1 MKNNPKYRVLI
12 VDDRDD
18 NRYVVKVLLEEEFGN
33 LECIEASSGDEALE
47 IAKKSKID
55 LILLD
60 VQMPKMSGF
69 EVARELQKFE
79 TELYIPIVFLTAVF
93 TTDEFEQE
101 GLNLGAI
108 DYLKKPIEN
117 RELINKVRLYL
128 KIFEQQ
134 LALQEFN
141 LELQKKVEI
150 GIEQNRLNE
159 EMMLQQS
166 RHAQMGEMLA
176 MIAHQ
181 WRQPLME
188 ISTTIAKLQM
198 QTELNKLQVNEMPTI
213 LETMDSTVQ
222 FLSHT
227 LDDFRDFFK
236 PRTASAEADINAI
249 LDKAIEFMASLLG
262 FHKIIV
268 KKEYNF
274 KTKPHIYGNELLQVI
289 INLIKNS
296 IEAYV
301 QNGIVD
307 GVITIKGKESPEV
320 FKIVVEDEAG
330 GISSEIKT
338 RVFEPYFTTKDE
350 LSGTGL
356 GLYMSKTIVEKHLH
370 GTLRLKNTKKG
381 LEAIVKI

>member
-1 MKNNPKYRVLI
+1 MKNNLKYRVLI

-18 NRYVVKVLLEEEFGN
+18 NRYVVKVLLEEEFDN
-33 LECIEASSGDEALE
+33 LECIEASCGDEALE
-47 IAKKSKID
+47 ISKKNKID

-69 EVARELQKFE
+69 EVARELQKSE

-188 ISTTIAKLQM
+188 ISTIIAKLQM
-198 QTELNKLQVNEMPTI
+198 QTELNKLQVSEMPTI
-213 LETMDSTVQ
+213 LETMDLTVQ

-236 PRTASAEADINAI
+236 PRTASAEADINSI

-274 KTKPHIYGNELLQVI
+274 KIKPHIYGNELLQVI

-381 LEAIVKI
+381 LEAIVRI

>member
-1 MKNNPKYRVLI
+1 MKKDLEYKILI
-12 VDDRDD
+12 VDDVAD
-18 NRYVVKVLLEEEFGN
+18 NRYVVRALLEDEFDN
-33 LECIEASSGDEALE
+33 VECIDAPCGKDALE
-47 IAKKSKID
+47 IANSSKID

-60 VQMPKMSGF
+60 VQMPIMSGF
-69 EVARELQKFE
+69 DVAVELQKSE
-79 TELYIPIVFLTAVF
+79 ELKYIPIVFLTALF

-117 RELINKVRLYL
+117 RELLNKIRLYL

-134 LALQEFN
+134 LALAEFN
-141 LELQKKVEI
+141 SELQKKVER

-166 RHAQMGEMLA
+166 RHAQMGEMIA

-188 ISTTIAKLQM
+188 VSTTIAS
-198 QTELNKLQVNEMPTI
+198 LQVQVELKKLLVDEMVSS
-213 LETMDSTVQ
+213 LEEVDRTVQ

-227 LDDFRDFFK
+227 IDDFRDFFK
-236 PRTASAEADINAI
+236 PRNKADKADINAI
-249 LDKAIEFMASLLG
+249 LDKAVEFMASLLG
-262 FHKIIV
+262 IHDIIV

-296 IEAYV
+296 IEAYI
-301 QNGIVD
+301 QNEISD
-307 GVITIKGKESPEV
+307 GVITIEGKESSGKFEI
-320 FKIVVEDEAG
+320 IVRDNAG
-330 GISSEIKT
+330 GIKEDIGS
-338 RVFEPYFTTKDE
+338 RVFEPYFTTKEE
-350 LSGTGL
+350 LNGTGL
-356 GLYMSKTIVEKHLH
+356 GLYMSKTIVEKHLN
-370 GTLRLKNTKKG
+370 GTLKMNNKNKG
-381 LEAIVKI
+381 LEVIIKL